1 MLPNVIN
8 LPGRRQGVDAWVR
21 SVLDFLKRESAAGLP
36 GAEVI
41 ITRLA
46 DILFMGALR
55 AYFTSP
61 DSDKPN
67 LSEAL
72 RHPGIGSVLALLHR
86 HPESDWSLEA
96 LSQHARMS
104 RTAFATRFAELVG
117 EPPMRY
123 LTRCRVN
130 KAAKLLCDGGAAI
143 QQVAERVGY
152 DSELGF
158 SRAFKRV
165 MGTSPAEYRRA
176 RRSIRSQDRLQ
187 SRTQAG
193 SRQATGGF

>member
-1 MLPNVIN
+1 MTSPQAYWSRDRRAGTHRCHRVANPLLAMLPNVIN

-130 KAAKLLCDGGAAI
+130 KAAKLLCDGG
-143 QQVAERVGY
+143 RHSTG
-152 DSELGF
+152 
-158 SRAFKRV
+158 
-165 MGTSPAEYRRA
+165 RRA
-176 RRSIRSQDRLQ
+176 RWV
-187 SRTQAG
+187 
-193 SRQATGGF
+193 